1 MHMEL
6 EWFHYITKWSAEQ
19 DGGQEKERRTTM
31 EEYTFR
37 AMRRKRQQL
46 SREDC
51 EAVLRRGTHGVLA
64 LTGDGGWPYAVPL
77 SYVYDGTRIYFHSA
91 KAGHKIDAVRG
102 EPRASFCV
110 VDEDRVVPEK
120 YTAYF
125 RSVICFGTV
134 RILESDEEKRAAL
147 EALGRK
153 YAPRDTAEGLD
164 AAIRRD
170 WPGAAA
176 LAMDIT
182 HMTGKEAIE
191 LVRARK
197 QK

>member
-1 MHMEL
+1 
-6 EWFHYITKWSAEQ
+6 
-19 DGGQEKERRTTM
+19 M
-31 EEYTFR
+31 EESTFR

-110 VDEDRVVPEK
+110 VDEDRVVPEE

-153 YAPRDTAEGLD
+153 YAPRDTPAGLD

-170 WPGAAA
+170 WPGAAV
-176 LAMDIT
+176 LAMDIA

>member
-1 MHMEL
+1 
-6 EWFHYITKWSAEQ
+6 
-19 DGGQEKERRTTM
+19 M
-31 EEYTFR
+31 EEWTFR

-51 EAVLRRGTHGVLA
+51 EAALRRGTHGVLA
-64 LTGDGGWPYAVPL
+64 LAGDGGWPYAVPL
-77 SYVYDGTRIYFHSA
+77 SYVYDGGRLYFHSA
-91 KAGHKIDAVRG
+91 KAGHKIDAVRS

-110 VDEDRVVPEK
+110 VDEDRVVPEE

-134 RILESDEEKRAAL
+134 RLLEDEEEKRAAL

-153 YAPRDTAEGLD
+153 YAPRDTDAGRD

-170 WPGAAA
+170 WPGVAV
-176 LAMDIT
+176 LAMDIA

-191 LVRARK
+191 LVRARPK
-197 QK
+197 R